1 MRLATF
7 NVENLYAR
15 YNFRRGFDPV
25 DSHQFSTNN
34 LAFTIQDATAKQVT
48 AQAIREV
55 DADVIALQEVDNL
68 KVLDRFASKY
78 LGSMKYK
85 HKILIDAYDPRYI
98 DVALASR
105 YPIKHIRTYRADRN
119 AKNTAFL
126 FSRDCL
132 EVDIEVG
139 NKMLTVYV
147 NHFKSMTGGRDNTYD
162 RRKEQADR
170 VADIVTNR
178 WGHARYD
185 GNYAVVGDFNDYPEG
200 KSSIQS
206 LLTHPGLVDISQRQQ
221 EKDRWTHFWAGG
233 NEYNQIDFLLLSPA
247 LAENKSVI
255 PEMMRKGLPYRAKQ
269 YDGAR
274 FDLVGERS
282 PKASDHCPV
291 YVDVDLT

>member
-15 YNFRRGFDPV
+15 YNFRRGFNSM
-25 DSHQFSTNN
+25 DSNQFLTND
-34 LAFTIQDATAKQVT
+34 LAFTIQDTTAKQVT
-48 AQAIREV
+48 AQAISEV

-78 LGSMKYK
+78 LDSMQYK
-85 HKILIDAYDPRYI
+85 HKILIDAYDPRHI

-139 NKMLTVYV
+139 KKMLTVYI
-147 NHFKSMTGGRDNTYD
+147 NHFKSMIGGRSSTYD

-170 VADIVTNR
+170 VAEIIKKR
-178 WGHARYD
+178 WGHANYD
-185 GNYAVVGDFNDYPEG
+185 GNYAVVGDFNDYPAG
-200 KSSIQS
+200 KSSIQP

-221 EKDRWTHFWAGG
+221 EQDRWTHFWAGG
-233 NEYNQIDFLLLSPA
+233 NEYRQIDFLLLSPA
-247 LAENKSVI
+247 LAENKHVI
-255 PEMMRKGLPYRAKQ
+255 PEVMRKGLPYRAKK
-269 YDGAR
+269 YDSAR
-274 FDLVGERS
+274 FDLVGEKS

-291 YVDVDLT
+291 YVDLDLS